1 MEALHDKRTK
11 QNIMHD
17 VIETASL
24 KEESKNRKYIRIIFT
39 SVFLSLLAL
48 VVIMAAVRKFGA

>member
-1 MEALHDKRTK
+1 MIKEQNK
-11 QNIMHD
+11 NIMHD

-24 KEESKNRKYIRIIFT
+24 KEESKNRKYIRVIFT

>member
-1 MEALHDKRTK
+1 MKKE
-11 QNIMHD
+11 QNILHD
-17 VIETASL
+17 VIGTAPP
-24 KEESKNRKYIRIIFT
+24 KEESKTRKYIRIIFT